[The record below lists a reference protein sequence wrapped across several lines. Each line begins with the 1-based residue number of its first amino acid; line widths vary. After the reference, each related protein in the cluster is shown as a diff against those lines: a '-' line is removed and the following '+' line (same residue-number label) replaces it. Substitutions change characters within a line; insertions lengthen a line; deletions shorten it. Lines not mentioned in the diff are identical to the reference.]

1 MAKGFA
7 TVPDERRYL
16 LANATLPSVLVDEF
30 PGGPDT
36 DGLITADIVVNDGM
50 VERIG
55 APGDSSGLPALDLD
69 RGMVWPCFVDMHTH
83 LDKGHIWPRR
93 PNPDGT
99 FDGALAAVWAD
110 RTASWNADDVAA
122 RMDFS
127 LRMAY
132 AHGTSLVRTH
142 VDSDPPQHQISWP
155 VFAEMRERW
164 KGRVDLQGVSIF
176 TIDQFLN
183 ADYADEIVETVAT
196 HGGILG
202 AVTFMIPE
210 LDRAIET
217 MMHRAAN
224 RDLDLDFH
232 VDETGDPAARSLLA
246 IADAAL
252 RTDFPGEIVAGHC
265 CSLAT
270 QPEAEAE
277 ATMDRVAEAEI
288 AVVSLPMCNMYLQ
301 DRAPPGEAP
310 QTPRWRGV
318 TLVHELAARGVPVA
332 VASDNTRDP
341 FYAYG
346 DLDML
351 EVFREAVRILHLD
364 HPIAPWP
371 AAVART
377 PADIVDQPER
387 GVIAAGLPADLV
399 LFRGRNFT
407 ELLARPQGDRT
418 VLRAGKAIDT
428 ALPDYRELDELME
441 RRT

>member
-1 MAKGFA
+1 
-7 TVPDERRYL
+7 
-16 LANATLPSVLVDEF
+16 
-30 PGGPDT
+30 
-36 DGLITADIVVNDGM
+36 
-50 VERIG
+50 
-55 APGDSSGLPALDLD
+55 
-69 RGMVWPCFVDMHTH
+69 
-83 LDKGHIWPRR
+83 
-93 PNPDGT
+93 
-99 FDGALAAVWAD
+99 
-110 RTASWNADDVAA
+110 
-122 RMDFS
+122 
-127 LRMAY
+127 
-132 AHGTSLVRTH
+132 
-142 VDSDPPQHQISWP
+142 

-164 KGRVDLQGVSIF
+164 KGRIELQGVSIF

-183 ADYADEIVETVAT
+183 ADFADEIVDVVAT
-196 HGGILG
+196 HGGVLG

-217 MMHRAAN
+217 MMHRSAN

-232 VDETGDPAARSLLA
+232 VDETDDPSARSLLA

-270 QPEAEAE
+270 QPGAEAE

-301 DRAPPGEAP
+301 DRVPPGEAP
-310 QTPRWRGV
+310 RTPRWRGV

-351 EVFREAVRILHLD
+351 EVFRESVRILHLD

-377 PADIVDQPER
+377 PADIVDRPER

-399 LFRGRNFT
+399 LFRARDFG
-407 ELLARPQGDRT
+407 ELLARPQSNRT
-418 VLRAGKAIDT
+418 VLRSGKAIDT
-428 ALPDYRELDELME
+428 TLPDYRELDALME
-441 RRT
+441 RQT